1 MSLLNDAL
9 KAAEQ
14 RQNRPQVSRAYTGQT
29 QGQPTKRSKAPPLA
43 VLLVVILAGG
53 GVGWWVMGQ
62 PSAEAPQQATTEA
75 PVPPATP
82 EQMAEVSEEEP
93 KAAASLPEPESVQ
106 PAAQLAKPAPEP
118 EANAP
123 EPVEAKQEIQE
134 TVAPEPKP
142 ESPRLKS
149 DQPAKQVA
157 ETKATSTP
165 DEAET
170 SLQENARVPVK
181 QPRETPQAIDHRT
194 SRDLERL
201 LARGRTTEAEQRLIE
216 LTARQPAP
224 ESREVFAR
232 QMLVQQMPARALDWL
247 PQSLASDHASLRLLR
262 ARAQLEQGSLKQAVT
277 TLRSQVPAVDA
288 FPEYRVTLATLLQ
301 QAGEPEAAAGHWSE
315 LIEYQNNQP
324 AWWLGLAM
332 ALDAAGQTNSAARAY
347 VQAAAMPG
355 LSERLAS
362 YARQRLQALQAGS

>member
-29 QGQPTKRSKAPPLA
+29 QGQPTKRSKAP
-43 VLLVVILAGG
+43 LLVVLLAVVLAGG

-62 PSAEAPQQATTEA
+62 PSAQAPAQAITEA
-75 PVPPATP
+75 PLPPAQSEP
-82 EQMAEVSEEEP
+82 VAEVSEEKQKAEAPLP
-93 KAAASLPEPESVQ
+93 KPEPIQ
-106 PAAQLAKPAPEP
+106 PVAQLAEPAPEP
-118 EANAP
+118 EATAP

-134 TVAPEPKP
+134 AVAPEPKP
-142 ESPRLKS
+142 EPPRPKS
-149 DQPAKQVA
+149 DQPAEQVA
-157 ETKATSTP
+157 ETKATSVP
-165 DEAET
+165 GDAEA
-170 SLQENARVPVK
+170 SLQDNAQGPVK
-181 QPRETPQAIDHRT
+181 QPRETPQAIDRRT
-194 SRDLERL
+194 SRDLEQL
-201 LARGRTTEAEQRLIE
+201 LARGRTTEAEQRLVE
-216 LTARQPAP
+216 LTARQAAP

-288 FPEYRVTLATLLQ
+288 LPEYRVTLATLLQ
-301 QAGEPEAAAGHWSE
+301 QAGEPEAAAAHWSE

-355 LSERLAS
+355 LSERLAI